1 MLNDNFPSLLTPT
14 QSTPH
19 AKDEGLK
26 AAESKESKRLET
38 NRTAL
43 AATGKNLSFP
53 GHTYTERTT
62 PHYSISQSQ
71 A

>member
-1 MLNDNFPSLLTPT
+1 MLNDNFLSLLTPT

-43 AATGKNLSFP
+43 VPGKNLSFP